1 MKEVK
6 KIIVYAFLTS
16 KHKWVSIPGLA
27 RETGLPR
34 KKIKEFIEETD
45 LLKRAKKKNRKGHVL
60 YTLNEKAKQTYQLE
74 KKEVKDI
81 FKETKK
87 YLLEGKLNEA
97 IKDYYSI
104 LKGDKKLL
112 PNNIQSHYK
121 NNLIDIS
128 NQYYQLEELWKSDKI
143 STKQRFEESDK
154 FIYKLYESIIELETL
169 TKEINEYKF
178 KFKNVTIRIDKDF
191 DSFKKSDEVDILNYL
206 SNLLKLSKEEVTV
219 KAIEQGSVIMT
230 LEFENP
236 EQAENLFLLIKL
248 GKLKKEGISD
258 AKLKMLSEK
267 ITLTAQSNQSEVVKI
282 CEKAKKL
289 IQKGRAEKV
298 VDFLLE
304 NINLIGKDF
313 QNRLL
318 LLSSD
323 LSIVIEKSNLG
334 LERFEEIRI
343 IRNKITYALLDL
355 IDEIK
360 KKTTDNNG

>member
-1 MKEVK
+1 MKEVE
-6 KIIVYAFLTS
+6 KIIVYAFLTN

-27 RETGLPR
+27 RETGLPQR
-34 KKIKEFIEETD
+34 KIKEFIEGTD
-45 LLKRAKKKNRKGHVL
+45 LLKRAKKKNRRGNVL
-60 YTLNEKAKQTYQLE
+60 YTLNEKAKQIYKLE
-74 KKEVKDI
+74 KKEVGDI

-87 YLLEGKLNEA
+87 FLLEGKLNEA
-97 IKDYYSI
+97 IKDYHLI
-104 LKGDKKLL
+104 LKGEKNLL
-112 PNNIQSHYK
+112 PNNIQNYYK

-128 NQYYQLEELWKSDKI
+128 NQYYQLEELWKLDKI
-143 STKQRFEESDK
+143 STKKRFEESDK
-154 FIYKLYESIIELETL
+154 FIFKLYESIIELETL

-191 DSFKKSDEVDILNYL
+191 NSFKKSDKIDILNYL
-206 SNLLKLSKEEVTV
+206 SNLLNISKEELTV
-219 KAIEQGSVIMT
+219 KAIERGSVIMT
-230 LEFENP
+230 LEFENS

-267 ITLTAQSNQSEVVKI
+267 ITLTAQSNQSEVVRI
-282 CEKAKKL
+282 CEKGKKL
-289 IQKGRAEKV
+289 IQKGKAEKV

-304 NINLIGKDF
+304 NINLLGKEF

-323 LSIVIEKSNLG
+323 LRILIEKSNLG

-343 IRNKITYALLDL
+343 IRNKITYSLLEL

-360 KKTTDNNG
+360 KNTTGNKA